1 MNDYGRLNDCDR
13 RWNDCERCGVDKGE
27 NGDKWGMFC
36 QGCNNELFVVF
47 WEGQQF

>member
-47 WEGQQF
+47 WEEQKN